1 MIRMKSYEH
10 WNVKAMIKF
19 IDRIKQNS
27 LMARKFFDG
36 HDGNEII
43 YEDLEIMKDSIHES
57 KNTSYSYDGDYTNSS
72 KVIDNHD

>member
-1 MIRMKSYEH
+1 
-10 WNVKAMIKF
+10 MIKF

-43 YEDLEIMKDSIHES
+43 YEDLEIMKDSIH
-57 KNTSYSYDGDYTNSS
+57 DF
-72 KVIDNHD
+72 